1 MGLYGIGKGL
11 FKIGKGIVTGD
22 VEKSPKEEKIA
33 INVIAGEILDRIH
46 TDEDEDDW
54 YKLLRYF
61 ANYRN
66 RLSTKLSLLLW
77 KLVH

>member
-33 INVIAGEILDRIH
+33 INVIAWEIFDRIH
-46 TDEDEDDW
+46 TDEDDW

-66 RLSTKLSLLLW
+66 RLSTKLS
-77 KLVH
+77 